1 MLFRR
6 VVGQHEIA
14 STEYG
19 ADSVVARLPD
29 LGLRVVGERQ
39 QRVED
44 DDQRPILPGRWSLIT
59 PQAVHYRS
67 LDHNT

>member
-6 VVGQHEIA
+6 VVGEHEVA
-14 STEYG
+14 STENG

-44 DDQRPILPGRWSLIT
+44 DDQRPILPGGWSLIT
-59 PQAVHYRS
+59 QQAVNYRS

>member
-6 VVGQHEIA
+6 VVGQHEVA
-14 STEYG
+14 STENG

-44 DDQRPILPGRWSLIT
+44 DDQRPILPGG
-59 PQAVHYRS
+59 
-67 LDHNT
+67 